1 MNEVTLEEL
10 IKERTKGK
18 GKELEAIKEVF
29 KEVNE
34 GKIRLID
41 PEPPN
46 EYVSY
51 LRRTEYSAWL
61 WTTVTILA
69 LTALSIL
76 TSSASEAI
84 LYLRYVLGAITV
96 LYLPGYATIELLYPK
111 GKDLSPLER
120 LALSIGLSLALVPL
134 IGLVLNYTPWGIR
147 LGPVATSLIIYT
159 AIAVF
164 AAGYRKYSI
173 MSRKHE
179 LIKAGQVKNSKPLSK

>member
-1 MNEVTLEEL
+1 MNELTLEEL
-10 IKERTKGK
+10 IKERTKGSR
-18 GKELEAIKEVF
+18 KELDVIKEVF

-46 EYVSY
+46 DYLSY

-61 WTTVTILA
+61 WTAVGILA
-69 LTALSIL
+69 LTAITIL
-76 TSSASEAI
+76 TSSASLAI

-96 LYLPGYATIELLYPK
+96 LYLPGYATIELLYPRA
-111 GKDLSPLER
+111 KDLSPLER

-134 IGLVLNYTPWGIR
+134 IGLILNYTPWGIR

-173 MSRKHE
+173 ISRKHE
-179 LIKAGQVKNSKPLSK
+179 LIKASP

>member
-46 EYVSY
+46 DYVSY

-134 IGLVLNYTPWGIR
+134 IGLILNYTPWGIR